1 MLWIVVAIGVLIGA
15 MSLVVLVAPRQVG
28 GVLFP
33 RLTVGTLR
41 WATAFRLV
49 VGALFV
55 IAAPSTKAPIV
66 FTVLGVIV
74 ILAGVA
80 LPVLGID
87 RVRRIAGWAME
98 RPAWVLRGWAAT
110 AFGLA
115 ILMVWAVM

>member
-98 RPAWVLRGWAAT
+98 
-110 AFGLA
+110 
-115 ILMVWAVM
+115 